1 MMGGDLGAMRSSMRP
16 MAETTVRSN
25 ILLSAIVDAEGIT
38 VSDEEV
44 EEEMKKVAEQYQMEL
59 EKVKEALNVENMKAD
74 LAAKKAV
81 RLIVDNAVAVDVSKK
96 EEAEG

>member
-1 MMGGDLGAMRSSMRP
+1 M
-16 MAETTVRSN
+16 E
-25 ILLSAIVDAEGIT
+25 AEGLT

-59 EKVKEALNVENMKAD
+59 DKVKEALNVENVKAD

-81 RLIVDNAVAVDVSKK
+81 KLIVDNAVAVDIPKK
-96 EEAEG
+96 EEAEA